1 MLALSLALAMKTPAG
16 SLMIVGGGST
26 TPAMVERFFKLIG
39 GPGQPILVM
48 AQMREKP
55 DESGPQ
61 SLTMLKE
68 HGATRVELSSAVAL
82 TSEERRVLTTRIM
95 SSKGLWF
102 PGGNQNLFMERL
114 GAEWVQRTLNKARKN
129 GVCMFGTSAGAML
142 MSNPMIGGNQPDKA
156 PKKAVGAGLVPF
168 LVDTHFK
175 NRDRQYRLQFALD
188 HWAKRPKSGIGL
200 SEGEWIIWN
209 DKVIETSGT
218 PEWLKPK
225 S

>member
-26 TPAMVERFFKLIG
+26 TPAMVERFFKVIG
-39 GPGQPILVM
+39 GPNQAILVM
-48 AQMREKP
+48 AQMRENP
-55 DESGPQ
+55 DETGPQ
-61 SLTMLKE
+61 SVAMLKE
-68 HGATRVELSSAVAL
+68 HGATRVELISAVKFTA
-82 TSEERRVLTTRIM
+82 EERRALTGRIM

-102 PGGNQNLFMERL
+102 PGGNQNLFIERL
-114 GAEWVQRTLNKARKN
+114 GAEWVQRTLKEARRN
-129 GVCMFGTSAGAML
+129 GVSMFGTSAGAML
-142 MSNPMIGGNQPDKA
+142 MSNPMIGGSQPDKS

-168 LVDTHFK
+168 LVDTHYK

-188 HWAKRPKSGIGL
+188 HWTENPKSGIGL

-209 DKVIETSGT
+209 DKVIESSGS

-225 S
+225 A